1 MRKVIGGEREIKGKP
16 VQVKKFLQ
24 AEKVPSAITFL
35 KFRPLLRLSP
45 RIASEEGYGYTCAD
59 WLGHNYG
66 YDRRFHG
73 HGRHLGSGANTA
85 KFTVNIWGKS

>member
-35 KFRPLLRLSP
+35 KFRPLLRESP
-45 RIASEEGYGYTCAD
+45 RIASGEGYGYTCTD
-59 WLGHNYG
+59 WLRHNYG
-66 YDRRFHG
+66 
-73 HGRHLGSGANTA
+73 
-85 KFTVNIWGKS
+85 